1 MNVRPQDLPSTFPI
15 FPLPNVVLFPS
26 AKLPLH
32 IFEPRYRQMTADAL
46 EGNRVIGMVLMR
58 QSAAPAEPTNP
69 SGGAEPGPPPPP
81 PSVYE
86 VGCAGRIG
94 QYRQLPDGR
103 YNFILEGVS
112 RFRILEEIQDEKLY
126 RSVRAEVL
134 PEPSFGELDPP
145 SREALDALRTELEA
159 HLMELAKRSAPDAE
173 RELKARIAELNP
185 IQLVHAVAFGLDC
198 NVIEKQGLLDADGPV
213 LRSELL
219 SRLLEFRKAETQHST
234 SSKWIN

>member
-1 MNVRPQDLPSTFPI
+1 M
-15 FPLPNVVLFPS
+15 LFPS

-46 EGNRVIGMVLMR
+46 KGDRVIGMVLMR
-58 QSAAPAEPTNP
+58 QTSAPAEPTDTSAAAKP
-69 SGGAEPGPPPPP
+69 AP

-112 RFRILEEIQDEKLY
+112 RFRILEEIQSEKLY
-126 RSVRAEVL
+126 RSVRVKLL

-145 SREALDALRTELEA
+145 SREALDALRTELET
-159 HLMELAKRSAPDAE
+159 HLMELAKRSAPNAE
-173 RELKARIAELNP
+173 RELQARIAELNP